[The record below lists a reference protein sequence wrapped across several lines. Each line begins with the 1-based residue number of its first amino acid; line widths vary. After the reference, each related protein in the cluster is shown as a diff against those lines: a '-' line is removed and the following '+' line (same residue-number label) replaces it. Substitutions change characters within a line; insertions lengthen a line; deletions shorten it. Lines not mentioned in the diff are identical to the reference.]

1 MTHRDAHEHHL
12 AVRREALACLDA
24 MSREEHDHLLKMV
37 YFNRWGGVKPKL
49 ASPKAKGAAK

>member
-12 AVRREALACLDA
+12 AVRREALAALDA

-37 YFNRWGGVKPKL
+37 YFNKWGGVKPKL
-49 ASPKAKGAAK
+49 SDSKAKDK